1 MSKRISVRGIII
13 EDDEVY
19 AIFRRKIRNDG
30 VVKEYYVI
38 PGGGMKS
45 EETLQ
50 ETLKRELKEELSID
64 VEIIGYL
71 GLDEKE
77 NSIAHFFKCKT
88 VKVIPML
95 GGEELERCS
104 KENYYEVRK
113 VNIHNLDNIY
123 MLAKDVIIKAYNN
136 EFIELLG

>member
-1 MSKRISVRGIII
+1 MDKRISVRGIII

-50 ETLKRELKEELSID
+50 KTLKRELKEELSID

-77 NSIAHFFKCKT
+77 NSMLIFLS
-88 VKVIPML
+88 VKQL
-95 GGEELERCS
+95 RGYLCLEE
-104 KENYYEVRK
+104 KN
-113 VNIHNLDNIY
+113 
-123 MLAKDVIIKAYNN
+123 
-136 EFIELLG
+136 

>member
-1 MSKRISVRGIII
+1 MDKRISVRGIII
-13 EDDEVY
+13 EDDGVY

-50 ETLKRELKEELSID
+50 QTLKRELKEELSID
-64 VEIIGYL
+64 VEVIGYL
-71 GLDEKE
+71 GLDEGE
-77 NSIAHFFKCKT
+77 NSIAHFFKCKIS
-88 VKVIPML
+88 KGIPIL

-113 VNIHNLDNIY
+113 VNIHNLDNID
-123 MLAKDVIIKAYNN
+123 MLAKDMIIKAYNN